1 MQKGI
6 ANFAW
11 ENFDNSNVRLEKG
24 VVQSIHGGVNKQDER
39 RGNIFG
45 KTGNTGV

>member
-6 ANFAW
+6 GNFAW
-11 ENFDNSNVRLEKG
+11 GILTIQTVGLGKG
-24 VVQSIHGGVNKQDER
+24 VVQSIHGGVNKQDVR